1 MHTFF
6 FWAMWLTYTVYLF
19 PIDGNSVLRFECV
32 KVSKPFLWCSIIACT
47 KHHKVYHCG
56 SMICF
61 GRMAIVLTLAV
72 ATFDSVRES
81 APEYPIMER
90 SHCSNFGSDPT
101 ERSITNW
108 TPQYQY
114 SYWMD
119 LVMDFF
125 HSINAADNTRLHEA
139 VVIGRN
145 APGWFHERS
154 SAVAERL
161 RPSGARPFCDSEVR
175 VMEFR
180 HNGRTDRWKDK
191 RTNREHM
198 LHDSLI
204 GVYNIK

>member
-1 MHTFF
+1 
-6 FWAMWLTYTVYLF
+6 MWLTYTVYLF

-90 SHCSNFGSDPT
+90 SHCSNFGSDPA

-125 HSINAADNTRLHEA
+125 SQYKCSRQYKTTWGCCN
-139 VVIGRN
+139 
-145 APGWFHERS
+145 
-154 SAVAERL
+154 
-161 RPSGARPFCDSEVR
+161 
-175 VMEFR
+175 
-180 HNGRTDRWKDK
+180 RTK
-191 RTNREHM
+191 RT
-198 LHDSLI
+198 SLI
-204 GVYNIK
+204 PWKKLSCRRKVAAVRRAAFLR